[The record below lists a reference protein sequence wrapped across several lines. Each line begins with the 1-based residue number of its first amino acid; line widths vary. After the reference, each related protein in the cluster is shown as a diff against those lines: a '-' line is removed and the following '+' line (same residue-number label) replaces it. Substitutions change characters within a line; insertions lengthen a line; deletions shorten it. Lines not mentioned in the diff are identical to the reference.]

1 MYLMFRLSSGVPFQI
16 EIQFWGEC
24 LNNSAIAG
32 SSRTDFKL
40 HWKANLIQE
49 LNLYLFNV
57 FWSGRAIL
65 SDPFEYELVLK
76 RKEI

>member
-1 MYLMFRLSSGVPFQI
+1 MYLMFHLSSGAPFQI
-16 EIQFWGEC
+16 EIQFLGEC
-24 LNNSAIAG
+24 LNYAIAG
-32 SSRTDFKL
+32 SSRADFTL

-76 RKEI
+76 RNEI